1 MTFDLILLFLLIFII
16 HYANKKFGFNEG
28 KINEMKREEINI
40 KILGCQTN
48 NIKHEGGI
56 ENFKQQGIN

>member
-1 MTFDLILLFLLIFII
+1 MTFDFIFLFLLIFIV

-28 KINEMKREEINI
+28 KINEMKREEMNN

-48 NIKHEGGI
+48 NIKHEGGK
-56 ENFKQQGIN
+56 ENFKQQEIY